1 MQASLRKAERLSGT
15 SAISKLMSEG
25 RWGNA
30 GVIRYCVLSPN
41 GTDGNGSPFNRI
53 MVSVPKK
60 LYKRA
65 VMRNLYKRRL
75 REAYR
80 TQKHLLPG
88 TPGTDILFIY
98 NSKEASDFQTIC
110 SLVAEILRRT
120 ADEQS

>member
-1 MQASLRKAERLSGT
+1 MGATLRKAERLSGT

-30 GVIRYCVLSPN
+30 GAIRYCTLSPN
-41 GTDGNGSPFNRI
+41 GADFNRI

-60 LYKRA
+60 LFKRA
-65 VMRNLYKRRL
+65 VMRNLYKRRV
-75 REAYR
+75 RETYR
-80 TQKHLLPG
+80 TQKDLLPAS
-88 TPGTDILFIY
+88 PGTDILFIY
-98 NSKEASDFQTIC
+98 NSKEATDFQTIC